1 MSKKPTPK
9 KKMNQSSS
17 RNRYQ
22 SFQTKTR
29 KRLAGIAALVKCP
42 SCGNMMVA
50 HTACKK
56 CGKYRGRQV
65 LNIEKEMKKITKI
78 KA

>member
-1 MSKKPTPK
+1 
-9 KKMNQSSS
+9 MNQSSS

-42 SCGNMMVA
+42 SCGSMMVA